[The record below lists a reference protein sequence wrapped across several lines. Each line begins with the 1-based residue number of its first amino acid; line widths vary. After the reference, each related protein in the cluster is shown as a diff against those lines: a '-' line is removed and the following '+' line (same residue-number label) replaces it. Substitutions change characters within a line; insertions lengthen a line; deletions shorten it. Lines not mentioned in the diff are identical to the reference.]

1 MLTRSRPRCEASSSA
16 KAARTAKGTCRPLE
30 HMAVQMV
37 GMRPDSQCVICA
49 GLGTRCFV
57 LERLCAHAR
66 AQARLC
72 CSAWTA
78 LQRQDSSDDRWYC
91 DKTSTFVWRRPLS
104 PPPSRPAQG
113 YDGEPSS
120 ARSSP
125 SETAEC
131 AAGAASAGAAP
142 ATDSAVQSRA
152 SRDGAGS
159 QLVGH
164 DSSSILSEASS
175 AVKLPATASSDGLP
189 TAISSGLFPDSD
201 LGQHSAARQ
210 GAQSG
215 GEPGYREGGNAQ
227 QAPWPPDTASPG
239 KASSPPQA

>member
-1 MLTRSRPRCEASSSA
+1 MDRAPAPRLF
-16 KAARTAKGTCRPLE
+16 G
-30 HMAVQMV
+30 
-37 GMRPDSQCVICA
+37 
-49 GLGTRCFV
+49 
-57 LERLCAHAR
+57 
-66 AQARLC
+66 
-72 CSAWTA
+72 
-78 LQRQDSSDDRWYC
+78 WYC

-113 YDGEPSS
+113 FDAEPSS
-120 ARSSP
+120 ARSSS

-152 SRDGAGS
+152 SRDSAVTVSTGS

-164 DSSSILSEASS
+164 DSSSILLEASS
-175 AVKLPATASSDGLP
+175 AVKLPATASSDSLP

-201 LGQHSAARQ
+201 LGQHSAASQ
-210 GAQSG
+210 GAQSE

-239 KASSPPQA
+239 KASFHQA